1 MNQINQ
7 INKTNQINQ
16 INRDYPRRAGHRT
29 LGVPRMG
36 CLEPVGLEK
45 GSNYMAKPRILLADD
60 HPEVLDGLRGLLD
73 ELGEVV
79 GIVEDGQAL
88 VEAAQRLQ
96 PDIIISDI
104 SMPRMNGLDAT
115 RALQACA
122 PQSKVIILTV
132 HREAVY
138 LSLAFNAG
146 ARGYL
151 LKRSAVAELPHAVL
165 HVLAGDRYIGQGVS
179 GSEEWVPA
187 DGDEVTTWRSKL

>member
-1 MNQINQ
+1 M
-7 INKTNQINQ
+7 
-16 INRDYPRRAGHRT
+16 D
-29 LGVPRMG
+29 

-45 GSNYMAKPRILLADD
+45 GSNYVAKPRILLADD

-115 RALQACA
+115 RALQFCA

-165 HVLAGDRYIGQGVS
+165 HVLAGDRYIGQGV
-179 GSEEWVPA
+179 GGREEWVST
-187 DGDEVTTWRSKL
+187 DGDEATTWRSEL

>member
-1 MNQINQ
+1 MVSLQPG
-7 INKTNQINQ
+7 
-16 INRDYPRRAGHRT
+16 R
-29 LGVPRMG
+29 
-36 CLEPVGLEK
+36 LEK
-45 GSNYMAKPRILLADD
+45 GGNCMAKPRILLADD
-60 HPEVLDGLRGLLD
+60 HPEVLDSLRGLLD
-73 ELGEVV
+73 KLGEVV
-79 GIVEDGQAL
+79 GIVEDGHAL

-115 RALQACA
+115 RALQACV

-151 LKRSAVAELPHAVL
+151 LKRTAVAELPRAVL
-165 HVLAGDRYIGQGVS
+165 HVFAGDRYIGQGV
-179 GSEEWVPA
+179 GGREEWVST
-187 DGDEVTTWRSKL
+187 DGDEATTWRSEL

>member
-1 MNQINQ
+1 M
-7 INKTNQINQ
+7 
-16 INRDYPRRAGHRT
+16 
-29 LGVPRMG
+29 L

-45 GSNYMAKPRILLADD
+45 GDNSMAKPRILLADD

-79 GIVEDGQAL
+79 DIVEDGQAL
-88 VEAAQRLQ
+88 VEAAQRLE

-115 RALQACA
+115 RALQTCA

-132 HREAVY
+132 HREAIY

-151 LKRSAVAELPHAVL
+151 LKRSAVAELPHAIL
-165 HVLAGDRYIGQGVS
+165 HVLAGDRYIGQGVG
-179 GSEEWVPA
+179 GSEEWSA
-187 DGDEVTTWRSKL
+187 SDGDEATTWRSTV

>member
-1 MNQINQ
+1 MVSPQPD
-7 INKTNQINQ
+7 
-16 INRDYPRRAGHRT
+16 R
-29 LGVPRMG
+29 
-36 CLEPVGLEK
+36 LEK
-45 GSNYMAKPRILLADD
+45 GMAKPRILLADD
-60 HPEVLDGLRGLLD
+60 HPEVLDSLRGLLD
-73 ELGEVV
+73 KLGEVV
-79 GIVEDGQAL
+79 GIVEDGRAL

-115 RALQACA
+115 RALQACV

-151 LKRSAVAELPHAVL
+151 LKRTAVAELPRAVL
-165 HVLAGDRYIGQGVS
+165 HVFAGDRYIGQGV
-179 GSEEWVPA
+179 GGREEWVST
-187 DGDEVTTWRSKL
+187 DGDKAKTWRSEL

>member
-1 MNQINQ
+1 MVSPQPD
-7 INKTNQINQ
+7 
-16 INRDYPRRAGHRT
+16 R
-29 LGVPRMG
+29 
-36 CLEPVGLEK
+36 LEK
-45 GSNYMAKPRILLADD
+45 GMAKPRILLADD
-60 HPEVLDGLRGLLD
+60 HPEVLDTLRGLLD

-79 GIVEDGQAL
+79 GIVEDGRAL

-104 SMPRMNGLDAT
+104 SMPRMNGIDAT
-115 RALQACA
+115 RALQACV

-151 LKRSAVAELPHAVL
+151 LKRTAVAELPRAVL
-165 HVLAGDRYIGQGVS
+165 HVFTGDRYIGQGV
-179 GSEEWVPA
+179 GGREEWVST
-187 DGDEVTTWRSKL
+187 DGDKAKTWRSEL

>member
-1 MNQINQ
+1 VTILPNILDSP
-7 INKTNQINQ
+7 TPA
-16 INRDYPRRAGHRT
+16 DYRILDVPESPT
-29 LGVPRMG
+29 LR
-36 CLEPVGLEK
+36 
-45 GSNYMAKPRILLADD
+45 PRILLADD
-60 HPEVLDGLRGLLD
+60 HPEVLNGLRSLLD

-88 VEAAQRLQ
+88 VEVVQLLK

-104 SMPRMNGLDAT
+104 SMPRMNGLEAT

-146 ARGYL
+146 ARGYI

-165 HVLAGDRYIGQGVS
+165 HVLAGDRYIGQGV
-179 GSEEWVPA
+179 GGREEWTCA
-187 DGDEVTTWRSKL
+187 EGDEATTWRSTL